1 MNLVRPVLSKLVA
14 VFIMAMAFSCQKDNE
29 VSPPPGVLQ
38 LLEVRAGT
46 MTLTAGATT
55 ADIAIDKAFVGDF
68 TEALDTASVKAGISL
83 IKNGVPV
90 PMIIAYLN
98 DFSSFSAKP
107 NQYLANNQEY
117 ELIIANTVKSK
128 SGKIFAG
135 ASYSVKTIVGKI
147 TVTGLKIGNQVVN
160 PLTANV
166 TDVPLTGPTIEIDF
180 SAPVDV
186 ATFTSSN
193 VQILGPPALSSS
205 FSFQNNDQKLVI
217 TVLQNLAGFKRHRV
231 FISNQVLGKE
241 GEVFEQYIKEFYT
254 VVDPVPK
261 FPVITDDELLTL
273 VQHQTFKYFWDFAH
287 PNCGLARE
295 RNTSGDI
302 VTIGGSGFGV
312 MAIVVGIQ
320 RNFITRSEGVA
331 RLNTIVSFLQTADR
345 FHGVWPHWM
354 NGNTGHVVPFGTND
368 NGGDLVETSFMIQ
381 GLLAVR
387 QFLNPLNA
395 TENAIIQKINNIWET
410 VEFDWYTRGGQNVL
424 YWHWSPNLDW
434 IMNFPIRGY
443 NEALIIYLLAAAS
456 PTHTIAASVY
466 QQGWARNGGI
476 INGKSFYGH
485 VLPVG
490 SDLGGPLFFA
500 HYSFLGLNP
509 TNLSDSYANYWTQN
523 VNHSLINHD
532 YCVANPAHKI
542 GYSDQC
548 WGLTAS
554 DNQGGYSAHSPTND
568 LGVITPTAA
577 LSSFPYTPVESMKAM
592 KFFYYNIGDRL
603 WGPYGFYDAF
613 NPSEDWYATSYLA
626 IDQGPIVVMI
636 ENYRT
641 GLIWNLFMSAP
652 EVQTAMTKLSFTN

>member
-1 MNLVRPVLSKLVA
+1 MDDLRTAFTRLMILTVMA
-14 VFIMAMAFSCQKDNE
+14 VAFSCQKDNG

-38 LLEVRAGT
+38 LLEVRAGAI
-46 MTLTAGATT
+46 TLTAGTATN
-55 ADIAIDKAFVGDF
+55 DIAVDMAFVGDF
-68 TEALDTASVKAGISL
+68 TEALDTASVRAGVTL
-83 IKNGVPV
+83 TRDGTPV
-90 PMIIAYLN
+90 AMAFSYLN

-107 NQYLANNQEY
+107 KQNLSNNQAY
-117 ELIIANTVKSK
+117 ELTIANTVKSK
-128 SGKIFAG
+128 TGETFAG
-135 ASYSVKTIVGKI
+135 ATYPVKTIVGKLSI
-147 TVTGLKIGNQVVN
+147 TGLRIGNQAVS

-166 TDVPLTGPTIEIDF
+166 TDVPLTGLSIEIDF

-205 FSFQNNDQKLVI
+205 FSIQNNDQKLVI
-217 TVLQNLAGFKRHRV
+217 TVLQNLTGFKRYRV
-231 FISNQVLGKE
+231 FISSQVLGKE
-241 GEVFEQYIKEFYT
+241 GEVFTQYIKEFYT

-261 FPVITDDELLTL
+261 FPVVTDDELLTL
-273 VQHQTFKYFWDFAH
+273 VQQQTFKYFWDFAH

-312 MAIVVGIQ
+312 MAILVGIQ
-320 RNFITRSEGVA
+320 RNFITRAEGVS

-354 NGNTGHVVPFGTND
+354 NGNTGRVIPFSPND
-368 NGGDLVETSFMIQ
+368 NGGDLVETSFMME
-381 GLLAVR
+381 GLLAAR
-387 QFLNPLNA
+387 QFLNPLDA
-395 TENAIIQKINNIWET
+395 TENAIIQKINAIWET
-410 VEFDWYTRGGQNVL
+410 IEFDWYTRGGQNVL

-434 IMNFPIRGY
+434 IMNVPIRGY
-443 NEALIIYLLAAAS
+443 NEALIIYFLAAAS
-456 PTHTIAASVY
+456 PTHTIDASVY
-466 QQGWARNGGI
+466 HQGWARNGGMV
-476 INGKSFYGH
+476 NGKTFYGR

-490 SDLGGPLFFA
+490 PDLGGPLFFA

-509 TNLSDSYANYWTQN
+509 TNLSDTYANYWTQN
-523 VNHSLINHD
+523 VNHTLINHD
-532 YCVANPAHKI
+532 YCVANPGNKI
-542 GYSDQC
+542 GYSEQS

-554 DNQGGYSAHSPTND
+554 DHQGGYSAHSPTND
-568 LGVITPTAA
+568 MGVITPTAA
-577 LSSFPYTPVESMKAM
+577 LSSFPYTPIESMKAL

-613 NPSEDWYATSYLA
+613 NPGEDWYATSTLA
-626 IDQGPIVVMI
+626 IDQGPIIVMI

-652 EVQTAMTKLSFTN
+652 EVQIAMTKLSFTN